1 VQRAKWFLYSTAASA
16 CFLVSAGAA
25 LAQDTQQTTPDQPQT
40 TLPEAEETAAQPGE
54 QIVVTGSRIG
64 RTNLTSTSP
73 VTTLG
78 RDDIVLDTA
87 LNIENVLNELPQFTG
102 SLGAVSNGND
112 ARGASTLDL
121 RGLGQNRTLVLVN
134 GTRAV
139 PFGFRNSVD
148 VAAIPAPLIERVE
161 VLTGGASAVYGADA
175 VAGVVNFILRRDFE
189 GIDVAGIAN
198 VSEEGD
204 AESYGANL
212 TVGTNFGGGRGNISG
227 YLGWSQRGALF
238 KRDRS
243 DFATPERNDAGII
256 LGRPAGG
263 TFTRSDNASVFNFG
277 GTRQPRFAFSE
288 AGALSSTAQF
298 SEFSAGESLIQ
309 PQERLTGALFFHFE
323 ASDAF
328 EIYGRAM
335 ASKIE
340 TQDFLVPPNA
350 SVSFLVQRDNPFIT
364 PELAQVLAPAFNR
377 TRAGVVGGTD
387 AFQAT
392 ALRAFPEL
400 GVRGFDTERVSYQGQ
415 LGVRGA
421 ITPNIRWDAYV
432 QYGKTEED
440 TLLLGEGI
448 VNRLRQGVNVTRDA
462 AGRPVCVDPSGGC
475 VPINL
480 FGPGS
485 LSPEAVAFVRE
496 DLEQGRDRDQ
506 LVTAL
511 ALTGD
516 TGDFF
521 SLPAG
526 GIDFALGVEYR
537 EENGTVFFDPQ
548 INQGL
553 AFGAGTRPNFGGGYN
568 VKEAFAEIRVP
579 ILADRPFFERLDF
592 EAAYRIS
599 DYSTAGT
606 VDAYKLGG
614 NWALNRSIRI
624 RGAYQTVVRA
634 PNIGELFGAPG
645 SIALNAVDPCANPA
659 ASGASA
665 QVCQATGAPAAPYTQ
680 DLTGALFLFGGNPDL
695 QPEEGRTYTIGA
707 VFTPEFL
714 PGFSLTGDYYD
725 IKIDNAIGAVLPQA
739 TLDTCYVITKDAANP
754 FCARVTR
761 GADGQIDAVDS
772 SDVNVALLR
781 VQGIDLG
788 ARYGLDLG
796 GGRATLEYAGDIVTS
811 QKQKNGAAA
820 TTIECAGRFGA
831 TCGLEFRRALPKY
844 RHRMTVGY
852 REEDGVG
859 VRFTWR
865 MLGSVKD
872 DSPTVFKV
880 ERIDAR
886 HYFDLAASFEASERF
901 TFVLGVENLL
911 DRKPPIVGT
920 QQADANTFPASY
932 DVVGRRFGVSV
943 IVRQ

>member
-1 VQRAKWFLYSTAASA
+1 VTKFLFHSTVASA
-16 CFLVSAGAA
+16 LALALAGAA
-25 LAQDTQQTTPDQPQT
+25 QAQEATPDQPQT
-40 TLPEAEETAAQPGE
+40 TTPEPEERAGAAEEQL
-54 QIVVTGSRIG
+54 VVTGSRIG

-73 VTTLG
+73 VATLG
-78 RDDIVLDTA
+78 REDILLDTA
-87 LNIENVLNELPQFTG
+87 LNIENVLTELPQFTG

-134 GTRAV
+134 GTRAL

-148 VAAIPAPLIERVE
+148 VASIPAPLIERVE

-175 VAGVVNFILRRDFE
+175 VAGVVNFILRRDFQ
-189 GIDVAGIAN
+189 GIEAAAIAN

-204 AESYGANL
+204 AQSYGANL
-212 TVGTNFGGGRGNISG
+212 TLGTNFAGGRGNISA
-227 YLGWSQRGALF
+227 YFGWSEREALF
-238 KRDRS
+238 KRDRA
-243 DFATPERNDAGII
+243 FASPERNDAGII
-256 LGRPAGG
+256 NARPRGG
-263 TFTRSDNASVFNFG
+263 TFTRTEAGNVFNFG
-277 GTRQPRFAFSE
+277 GTLAPRFAFTD
-288 AGALSSTAQF
+288 AGALSPIAQF
-298 SEFSAGESLIQ
+298 SEFSGGESLIQ
-309 PQERLTGALFFHFE
+309 PQERLTGALFGHLE
-323 ASDAF
+323 LSDAF
-328 EIYGRAM
+328 EIYGRAIV
-335 ASKIE
+335 SHIE

-350 SVSFLVQRDNPFIT
+350 SINFLVRRDNPFIT

-377 TRAGVVGGTD
+377 TAAGALGGAD
-387 AFQAT
+387 AFQANV
-392 ALRAFPEL
+392 LRSYPEL
-400 GVRGFDTERVSYQGQ
+400 GVRGFDTERLSYQGQ
-415 LGVRGA
+415 LGARGDV
-421 ITPNIRWDAYV
+421 TPNIRWDAYV

-448 VNRLRQGVNVTRDA
+448 VNRLRQGANVTRNA
-462 AGRPVCVDPSGGC
+462 AGQPVCVDPSNGC

-485 LSPEAVAFVRE
+485 LSPEAVAFISE
-496 DLEQGRDRDQ
+496 ELEQGRDRDQ
-506 LVTAL
+506 LVAAA

-521 SLPAG
+521 ELPAG
-526 GIDFALGVEYR
+526 AVDFALGVEYR
-537 EENGTVFFDPQ
+537 EEEGTVFFDPE

-553 AFGAGTRPNFGGGYN
+553 AFGAGTRPNFGGEFD

-592 EAAYRIS
+592 EAAYRVS

-645 SIALNAVDPCANPA
+645 SIALNVVDPCANPA
-659 ASGASA
+659 ASGASV

-680 DLTGALFLFGGNPDL
+680 DITGGLFLFGGNPDL

-707 VFTPEFL
+707 VLTPEFL
-714 PGFSLTGDYYD
+714 PGFSLTADYYD
-725 IKIDNAIGAVLPQA
+725 IRIDNAIGAVLPQA
-739 TLDTCYVITKDAANP
+739 TLDTCYVITQDANNP
-754 FCARVTR
+754 FCARVIR

-772 SDVNVALLR
+772 SDVNVALLQVR
-781 VQGIDLG
+781 GVDVG
-788 ARYGLDLG
+788 ARYGFDLG
-796 GGRATLEYAGDIVTS
+796 NGGRVNLEYTGDIVTA
-811 QKQKNGAAA
+811 QKQKNGEAAA
-820 TTIECAGRFGA
+820 TIECAGRFGA

-844 RHRMTVGY
+844 RHRVTAGW
-852 REEDGVG
+852 RSDDGMSLRG
-859 VRFTWR
+859 TWR

-872 DSPTVFKV
+872 DSPTVFAV
-880 ERIDAR
+880 ERIDEQ
-886 HYFDLAASFEASERF
+886 HYFDLAASFEATRAL
-901 TFVLGVENLL
+901 TFVVGVENLF
-911 DRKPPIVGT
+911 DNQPPIVGT

-932 DVVGRRFGVSV
+932 DVIGRRFGFSV